1 MVSVELFSDSKVDNA
16 GNMGNFGSLTEQN
29 SYFSGLTK
37 KVITGVRMNNL
48 GDPIEVQVP
57 WTSVLGYS
65 YGRFQ
70 INAKWF
76 YFSIDDIVPIN
87 DSKTSIRYNLDVW
100 ETCRHQYTV
109 TLGRGKVS
117 RSGRSL
123 PMRNP
128 RPFTPMWTRTSTIQ
142 RLSIENPLG
151 IAFVRDSENN
161 ENYVYVCQDRNKGI
175 GPFVD
180 GSWLTMLGINSLNDV
195 MGAWLSP
202 FSVDVTNWESLT
214 GTEIVGYRK
223 AADGLNWI
231 QYGVPLDA
239 TAVMDQADC
248 IGMTDMRGN
257 LVWTSD
263 LGGGTET
270 YLYCYL
276 NVSPSTCNWRCV
288 LDAPDLVHPQGTPER
303 TFTIPCE
310 PVYYFSDA
318 FQEYNVRQREFDME
332 QRAINRDSQLVSGL
346 SGVGSS
352 AVGGAVAGALL
363 GPAGAVAGAAL
374 GAVGGIV
381 GSIASYAIQ
390 PTFDN
395 RTQRATD
402 AFYKRQA
409 DTLVLSG
416 DGLLNILTGLT
427 GCDLVNVETDAGTV
441 TQYNDAVS
449 TAGFF
454 YSDLEVEDM
463 EDFVVDGSLTAD
475 VQVLGPI
482 PDAWKA
488 QVQQRIARGVRFV

>member
-1 MVSVELFSDSKVDNA
+1 MVSVELFADSKVDNA
-16 GNMGNFGSLTEQN
+16 GNMGNFGSLTEQS

-37 KVITGVRMNNL
+37 KKIIGVRMNNL

-57 WTSVLGYS
+57 WTSVLGYF
-65 YGRFQ
+65 YGRFW
-70 INAKWF
+70 INDKWF
-76 YFSIDDIVPIN
+76 YFSIDDIEPIN
-87 DSKTSIRYNLDVW
+87 DSKTRIRYNLDVW
-100 ETCRHQYTV
+100 ETCRYQYGV

-123 PMRNP
+123 AMRNP

-142 RLSIENPLG
+142 RLSVTTPQG
-151 IAFVRDSENN
+151 VAFVRDSENDT
-161 ENYVYVCQDRNKGI
+161 NYIYVASDRQKGI
-175 GPFVD
+175 GPYLD
-180 GSWLTMLGINSLNDV
+180 AKWLSMLGIANLNDV
-195 MGAWLSP
+195 YGAWLTP
-202 FSVDVTNWESLT
+202 FSIDTSSWELLE
-214 GTEIVGYRK
+214 GTQIVGYRIP
-223 AADGLNWI
+223 ADSIATI
-231 QYGVPLDA
+231 QTQVTLDESPIMNQ
-239 TAVMDQADC
+239 TDC
-248 IGMTDMRGN
+248 IGVTDMRGN
-257 LVWTSD
+257 LIWTSD
-263 LGGGTET
+263 LGGGSET
-270 YLYCYL
+270 TLYARM
-276 NVSPSTCNWRCV
+276 NISPSTCNWRCV
-288 LDAPDLVHPQGTPER
+288 LDASGLIKPPGIPER

-310 PVYYFSDA
+310 PTYFYSDA
-318 FQEYNVRQREFDME
+318 FTEYNLRQREFDME
-332 QRAINRDSQLVSGL
+332 QRAINRDSQLVGGL

-390 PTFDN
+390 PSFDS

-416 DGLLNILTGLT
+416 DGLLTILGGLT

-441 TQYNDAVS
+441 TQYNDAVA
-449 TAGFF
+449 TAGYF

-463 EDFVVDGSLTAD
+463 EEFVVDGPLTAD

-488 QVQQRIARGVRFV
+488 QIQQRIARGVVFV